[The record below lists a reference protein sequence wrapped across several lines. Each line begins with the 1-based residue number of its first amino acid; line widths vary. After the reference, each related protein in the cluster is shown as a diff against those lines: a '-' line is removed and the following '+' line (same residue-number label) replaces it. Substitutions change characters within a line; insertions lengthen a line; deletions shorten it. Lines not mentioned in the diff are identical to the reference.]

1 MGDLLKKEINDA
13 IQIAIENCM
22 MQIYKVDVQIP
33 YLIGSPG
40 GGKTECIHQLTSK
53 LENCN
58 VLSTHFAI
66 TPYEEHSGIPQ
77 FIDFKINGQD
87 TIGTI
92 WSFPAIMKRL
102 YELSEKSNTVIW
114 LLDDMHLCG
123 AVHMALLYEL
133 LTERKLRDYYLPENV
148 AIILAG
154 NHGHNK
160 AGSKTMFSAIANRV
174 FMMPV
179 FTSVEG
185 WRENYA
191 IQNNVHLAIQSFL
204 KNSKYEIFLNE
215 EEQTDTPWGS
225 PRSWTRFANLL
236 NVKEQWSK
244 KKALDESDVLY
255 LAQGH
260 VSESAASEF
269 VLYYKLFTKF
279 NIPKII
285 DEYRIFE
292 LPESSIDQYA
302 LAYALCSHF
311 GNVENIKDILI
322 QLANIIYI
330 YIKKA
335 PDLGS
340 IIIREIIDFEK
351 LTNKRNISINLIK
364 ELNNIEPGITN
375 NIVEEIQNV

>member
-191 IQNNVHLAIQSFL
+191 IQNNVWSNIGFL
-204 KNSKYEIFLNE
+204 WNKDTMSLSWIVNGVIGGTVVKTGNPP
-215 EEQTDTPWGS
+215 TDG
-225 PRSWTRFANLL
+225 NY
-236 NVKEQWSK
+236 
-244 KKALDESDVLY
+244 Y
-255 LAQGH
+255 LGVNATG
-260 VSESAASEF
+260 
-269 VLYYKLFTKF
+269 LKLVFTMPLI
-279 NIPKII
+279 N
-285 DEYRIFE
+285 RIW
-292 LPESSIDQYA
+292 
-302 LAYALCSHF
+302 
-311 GNVENIKDILI
+311 
-322 QLANIIYI
+322 
-330 YIKKA
+330 
-335 PDLGS
+335 
-340 IIIREIIDFEK
+340 
-351 LTNKRNISINLIK
+351 
-364 ELNNIEPGITN
+364 
-375 NIVEEIQNV
+375 